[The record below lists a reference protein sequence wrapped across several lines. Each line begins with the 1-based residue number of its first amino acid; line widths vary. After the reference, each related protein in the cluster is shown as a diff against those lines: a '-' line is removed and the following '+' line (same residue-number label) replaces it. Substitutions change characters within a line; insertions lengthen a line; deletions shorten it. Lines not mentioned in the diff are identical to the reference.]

1 MISDR
6 GEWDSSISRAQKA
19 ILSLSD
25 VLGRPLPESPTYS
38 ENPALRLLNDAEL
51 CDEISARLRLLGSGA
66 GDDTVCRWL
75 YDTFHSMDPTL
86 QLAVLRFV
94 PTIAGVYLPRAAARR
109 PLPGYEAVLL
119 ALYAHETTARG
130 EQPVTVTVPDVFRPS
145 VYHEG
150 DGAATAGE
158 LAVGVISPALE
169 PHGAVRATKRAR
181 IVGVALEMYCAKVC
195 LMPARSKVDFCE
207 FCLAWAGPT
216 SARDEAAK
224 EGGRIPLPWELL
236 QPSLRIL
243 GHCLM
248 GTSDAGEVQ
257 DKAAAAVR
265 GLLARATL
273 DVDARAILATR
284 SLLRAWEMAA
294 RSTKAWPDLDF
305 LLEDPPREGDAMREL
320 LPSPPSLA

>member
-1 MISDR
+1 MIS
-6 GEWDSSISRAQKA
+6 EWESPISRAQKA

-25 VLGRPLPESPTYS
+25 VLGRPLPESVAYS
-38 ENPALRLLNDAEL
+38 ENHALRLLHDAEL
-51 CDEISARLRLLGSGA
+51 CDEISARLRLPSSGA
-66 GDDTVCRWL
+66 GDDT
-75 YDTFHSMDPTL
+75 
-86 QLAVLRFV
+86 LAVLRFV

-119 ALYAHETTARG
+119 ALYAHETTARATSRELG
-130 EQPVTVTVPDVFRPS
+130 RPR
-145 VYHEG
+145 G
-150 DGAATAGE
+150 GAGRGGHLPT
-158 LAVGVISPALE
+158 LE

-181 IVGVALEMYCAKVC
+181 IVGWRWRCTAQ
-195 LMPARSKVDFCE
+195 RSASCRH
-207 FCLAWAGPT
+207 APRST
-216 SARDEAAK
+216 SASSARVGR
-224 EGGRIPLPWELL
+224 EGGRIPLPWELI

-273 DVDARAILATR
+273 DVDTRAILATR

-294 RSTKAWPDLDF
+294 CSTKRWPDLDF
-305 LLEDPPREGDAMREL
+305 LLEDPPSEGDATREL
-320 LPSPPSLA
+320 LPSPSLA